1 MGKRTFLSWNLA
13 MLERSDQAPASW
25 GVEHSEHAVRERVLG
40 WAPDIV
46 LFQELPRM
54 VPYLETHGMIRA
66 NPLTHQGNLATLVR
80 LEVLAAEGDEGPR
93 VTVVDGCALLVT
105 FADGLTIA
113 NVHLAPGPAAVGER
127 LEQFARIVEAS
138 PTPTILIVGD
148 TNTRVAEEA
157 PLADAE
163 LRGVRPRQP
172 TWDSKR
178 NRFRQDG
185 RAFTAHFT
193 RWFASPGV
201 KVAGVQV
208 DREPVEV
215 DGTAFHL
222 SDHYSLRGSVAL
234 STADGAGAFGDSS

>member
-1 MGKRTFLSWNLA
+1 
-13 MLERSDQAPASW
+13 MLERSDEAPLSW
-25 GVEHSEHAVRERVLG
+25 GLEHSEHAVRERVLG
-40 WAPDIV
+40 WSPDIV

-54 VPYLETHGMIRA
+54 VPYLETHDMIRA
-66 NPLTHQGNLATLVR
+66 NPPTHQGNLATLVR
-80 LEVLAAEGDEGPR
+80 HDLLVAEGSGGPT
-93 VTVVDGCALLVT
+93 VTVVEGCALLVT
-105 FADGLTIA
+105 FADGLTVA

-157 PLADAE
+157 ALADAD
-163 LRGVRPRQP
+163 LRGARPRHP

-178 NRFRQDG
+178 NHFRRDG
-185 RAFTAHFT
+185 HAFTAHFT

-201 KVAGVQV
+201 KV

-215 DGTAFHL
+215 DGRAFHL
-222 SDHYSLRGSVAL
+222 SDHYSLRGSVTLAAPNA
-234 STADGAGAFGDSS
+234 ADAAMPPEGRPDHHRGPR

>member
-1 MGKRTFLSWNLA
+1 MKTSKRTFLSWNLA
-13 MLERSDQAPASW
+13 MLERSDDAPASW

-80 LEVLAAEGDEGPR
+80 HDLLAAEGVDGPK

-148 TNTRVAEEA
+148 TNTRVAEEG
-157 PLADAE
+157 PLAEAD
-163 LRGVRPRQP
+163 LRGARPRHP

-178 NRFRQDG
+178 NHFRRDG
-185 RAFTAHFT
+185 QAFTAHFT

-201 KVAGVQV
+201 KVTGVQI

-215 DGTAFHL
+215 DGCAVHL
-222 SDHYSLRGSVAL
+222 SEHYSLRGSVAL
-234 STADGAGAFGDSS
+234 TPPGGAGAPA